1 MMGYFARDCR
11 RKGKGKGKGG
21 DGSKGYAKGNG
32 KTTKGAEKK
41 GSGKSGG
48 HKGGPSGDLKAGD
61 TRDSA
66 GCAVVSGTGRQ
77 NVDGESLTSMMK
89 MQEAA
94 KAEDNLNQNTMRSR
108 RRGEC
113 GEDRG
118 GRRRHRPPRG
128 ADPSSGH
135 M

>member
-1 MMGYFARDCR
+1 MMGYFAR
-11 RKGKGKGKGG
+11 GKGKGG

-66 GCAVVSGTGRQ
+66 GCAVESGTSQQ
-77 NVDGESLTSMMK
+77 NVDGESPTSMMK

-94 KAEDNLNQNTMRSR
+94 KTEDNLNQNTMRSR

-118 GRRRHRPPRG
+118 EEGTGRPGVPIQVLVK
-128 ADPSSGH
+128 
-135 M
+135 